1 MHSLRRKRSKIGWL
15 LLLLFLLGA
24 VLATTVMA
32 AEPVPTKKV
41 LILYSYGS
49 DVPVQG
55 LFTKG
60 LQTQLRQN
68 LAAKIDYSFEY
79 LDMAKYPSQEYGVIA
94 ARFLK
99 EKYALNRPNLII
111 THFDPA
117 AKFMTDFGE
126 QAFPGVPA
134 VFGLYEGEGETY
146 VDPPANYRNVVG
158 IYGMKS
164 AVNLILQTQP
174 ATKKIYVIVGDSERE
189 RKTVKAFSDMAASF
203 SGQVEFVYLNKLPFA
218 EMVKTTQEIRGDAAI
233 LYIFL
238 FRDAAGN
245 NFIPGDALQKLYQVA
260 NVPIFSSVSIFL
272 GRGTVGGYMASQE
285 VLGARV
291 AEVAADVLQGNI
303 AAHVPTEKV
312 VAAEYIFD
320 WRELK
325 RWGISEDRLPAES
338 RIEFRQPTIWETHR
352 GQIVGGT
359 LLILLQALLISLLLA
374 NRRRL
379 RQAESQTRA
388 LNQELSESLSQQ
400 QELNASLE
408 EEIAERQAAQQA
420 TGDSEAR
427 YRAVIDQ
434 APEAVSICDADTA
447 EILETNARFTQLFG
461 YDLQQDRPL
470 FLYDLAADTRS
481 NIDALLEKLKRE
493 GSLPLKRRVLRHKN
507 GTLIDIERAA
517 TLVRF
522 KDRNLLVQT
531 LRNVTEEARRERERL
546 ENSQM
551 AAKVQKTLLPALEPS
566 EYLEVAALYNPVDF
580 VGGDLYFLSWRY
592 HGNLLR
598 GYLIDATGHGFA
610 TALHT
615 ASLHVLLR
623 EVNEADIPLSA
634 AMNWLNRR
642 ASEYFAEG
650 VFAGALGFE
659 VDLQTRQ
666 LRWVCAGIP
675 KVWVC
680 TQAHQGVLSHPGLL
694 LGIVQDENFESHS
707 LPIDVGDSLYFMTDG
722 LTDLLDEQT
731 ILPLDRYPEMVRR
744 LRALS
749 ESKDRRDDATAVC
762 IHVRALPQSPVRQD
776 GWPRIIRFDGYGD
789 YQRLKGEIAKILAEV
804 TGKPHS
810 LQEVAV
816 HEALANA
823 MECRDGAPRQHK
835 ARIRFNKVG
844 NRLVVRVKTS
854 RLGFAGNAILRRLR
868 SHPEDM
874 FAFGED
880 AAMGRGIPMMLS
892 MSHKMTYNSEGTE
905 LLLAWRL

>member
-1 MHSLRRKRSKIGWL
+1 MVSRKAKRSPVCKFL
-15 LLLLFLLGA
+15 LLLLFMGT
-24 VLATTVMA
+24 VLTAPA
-32 AEPVPTKKV
+32 LANPDPPKKV
-41 LILYSYGS
+41 LVLYSYGA
-49 DVPVQG
+49 DLPVQG

-60 LQTQLRQN
+60 LQTQLRN
-68 LAAKIDYSFEY
+68 AATPLIDYHFEY
-79 LDMAKYPSQEYGVIA
+79 LDMAKYPFREYSAVLS
-94 ARFLK
+94 RFLK
-99 EKYALNRPNLII
+99 EKYAQNRPDLII

-117 AKFMTDFGE
+117 ARFMTEFGE
-126 QAFPGVPA
+126 QTFPGVPA

-146 VDPPANYRNVVG
+146 FDPPANYRNVVG

-164 AVNLILQTQP
+164 AVSLILQTQP
-174 ATKKIYVIVGDSERE
+174 KTKKIHVIVGDSERE
-189 RKTVKAFSDMAASF
+189 RKTVKAFNDMAASF
-203 SGQVEFVYLNKLPFA
+203 SGQVEFVYLNKLSFA
-218 EMVKTTQEIRGDAAI
+218 EMEKAVSAIHGDAAI
-233 LYIFL
+233 LYFFL

-245 NFIPGDALQKLYQVA
+245 NFIPGDALHKLYQVA
-260 NVPIFSSVSIFL
+260 NVPIYSSVSIFI

-291 AEVAADVLQGNI
+291 ADVAADVLQGNI
-303 AAHVPTEKV
+303 AAHAPTEKV

-325 RWGISEDRLPAES
+325 RWGIKEENLPDKS

-352 GQIVGGT
+352 WQIIGGT
-359 LLILLQALLISLLLA
+359 LLILLQAILISQLLVS
-374 NRRRL
+374 RRR
-379 RQAESQTRA
+379 RQKAEAKTLE
-388 LNQELSESLSQQ
+388 LNHALSESLSQQ

-408 EEIAERQAAQQA
+408 EEIVVRQAAQTA
-420 TGDSEAR
+420 ISDSEAR
-427 YRAVIDQ
+427 YRAVLGQ
-434 APEAVSICDADTA
+434 APEAVSICDPDTA
-447 EILETNARFTQLFG
+447 EVLETNARFTELFG
-461 YDLQQDRPL
+461 YDLQQDSPL

-481 NIDALLEKLKRE
+481 NVDALLDKLQTA
-493 GSLPLKRRVLRHKN
+493 GSLPLQRRVLRHKN
-507 GTLIDIERAA
+507 GSLVDVERSA
-517 TLVRF
+517 TLVRL
-522 KDRNLLVQT
+522 KDRALLVQT
-531 LRNVTEEARRERERL
+531 LRNVTEEVRRERKRL

-551 AAKVQKTLLPALEPS
+551 AAKVQKTLLPALAPS
-566 EYLEVAALYNPVDF
+566 EFLDIFTLYNPVDF

-598 GYLIDATGHGFA
+598 GYLVDATGHGFG

-623 EVNEADIPLSA
+623 EVNETDVPLSG
-634 AMNWLNRR
+634 AMHWLNRR

-675 KVWVC
+675 KIWVA
-680 TQAHQGVLSHPGLL
+680 TQAYQGILSHPGLL
-694 LGIVQDENFESHS
+694 LGIVQEETFEVHS
-707 LPIDVGDSLYFMTDG
+707 LPINAGDSFYFMTDG
-722 LTDLLDEQT
+722 LTDLLDDQT
-731 ILPLDRYPEMVRR
+731 KLPLERYPKMVKQ

-749 ESKDRRDDATAVC
+749 DSKERRDDATAIC

-844 NRLVVRVKTS
+844 NRLIVRVKTS
-854 RLGFAGNAILRRLR
+854 RLGFAGNALLRRLR
-868 SHPEDM
+868 SQPEDM
-874 FAFGED
+874 FSFGED

-892 MSHKMTYNSEGTE
+892 MTHKMTYNSEGTE
-905 LLLAWRL
+905 VLLAWRL

>member
-1 MHSLRRKRSKIGWL
+1 MVSLKTRRSQTCWM
-15 LLLLFLLGA
+15 LLLFLLMGTVFTA
-24 VLATTVMA
+24 AALAT
-32 AEPVPTKKV
+32 PKPSRKV

-60 LQTQLRQN
+60 VQMQLRQI
-68 LAAKIDYSFEY
+68 AAPAIDYHFEY
-79 LDMAKYPSQEYGVIA
+79 LDMAKYASREYSTILS
-94 ARFLK
+94 RFLK
-99 EKYALNRPNLII
+99 DKYALNRPDLII

-117 AKFMTDFGE
+117 AKFMTEFGE
-126 QAFPGVPA
+126 QTFPGVPA

-158 IYGMKS
+158 MYGMKS
-164 AVNLILQTQP
+164 AVSLILQTKP
-174 ATKKIYVIVGDSERE
+174 ATKKIYVVVGDSERE
-189 RKTVKAFSDMAASF
+189 RKTINAFKNMAGSF
-203 SGQVEFVYLNKLPFA
+203 ADRVEFVYLNKLPFA
-218 EMVKTTQEIRGDAAI
+218 EMENAIKNIRGEAAI

-245 NFIPGDALQKLYQVA
+245 NFIPGDALHKLYQVA
-260 NVPIFSSVSIFL
+260 TVPIYSSVSVFL

-291 AEVAADVLQGNI
+291 ADVAADVLQGNI

-325 RWGISEDRLPAES
+325 RWGISENLLPTKS

-352 GQIVGGT
+352 WQIVGGI
-359 LLILLQALLISLLLA
+359 LLILLQALLIAQLLIS
-374 NRRRL
+374 RRR
-379 RQAESQTRA
+379 RRKAEAKASE
-388 LNQELSESLSQQ
+388 LNHELSESLSQQ

-408 EEIAERQAAQQA
+408 EEITERQAAQQA
-420 TGDSEAR
+420 TSDSEAR

-434 APEAVSICDADTA
+434 APEAVSICDPDTA
-447 EILETNARFTQLFG
+447 EILETNARFTRLFG

-481 NIDALLEKLKRE
+481 NIDAMLEKLKSE
-493 GSLPLKRRVLRHKN
+493 GSLPLQRRVLRHKN
-507 GTLIDIERAA
+507 GTLVDIERAA

-531 LRNVTEEARRERERL
+531 LRNVTEEVRRERNRL

-551 AAKVQKTLLPALEPS
+551 AAKVQKALLPALTPS
-566 EYLEVAALYNPVDF
+566 EYLKVATLYNPVDF

-592 HGNLLR
+592 QGNLLR
-598 GYLIDATGHGFA
+598 GFLIDATGHGFG

-659 VDLQTRQ
+659 IDLQTRQ

-694 LGIVQDENFESHS
+694 LGIVQEETFDVHTLSIE
-707 LPIDVGDSLYFMTDG
+707 VGDSFYFMTDG
-722 LTDLLDEQT
+722 LTELFDGQPA
-731 ILPLDRYPEMVRR
+731 LPLDQYPEMVRR
-744 LRALS
+744 LQVLS
-749 ESKDRRDDATAVC
+749 QTKDRRDDATAVC
-762 IHVRALPQSPVRQD
+762 IHVSALPQSQIRQD
-776 GWPRIIRFDGYGD
+776 GWPRTIRCDGYGD

-844 NRLVVRVKTS
+844 NRLIVRVKTS

-868 SHPEDM
+868 SQPEDM
-874 FAFGED
+874 FSFGED

-905 LLLAWRL
+905 LLLVWRL